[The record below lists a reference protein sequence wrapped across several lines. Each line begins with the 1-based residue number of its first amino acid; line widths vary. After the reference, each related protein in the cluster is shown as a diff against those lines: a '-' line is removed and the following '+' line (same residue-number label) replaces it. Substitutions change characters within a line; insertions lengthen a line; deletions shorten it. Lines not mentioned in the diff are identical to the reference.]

1 MFVKTKKQKT
11 LSSVGFV
18 ADNWPG
24 VRPPCVLSIGGEA
37 GGGRGGC
44 SRPKRKF
51 GAENIASGSVKVVCQ
66 DIPSSDLFT
75 NRFNR
80 IVFGEVKCCRTFNKP
95 PLSRTPLVEVHKL
108 FRLFFDVIF
117 DIGDYRA
124 YILCSPTTKELPK
137 KHHEVG
143 SSELSLKI

>member
-1 MFVKTKKQKT
+1 MRAIHRRR
-11 LSSVGFV
+11 S
-18 ADNWPG
+18 
-24 VRPPCVLSIGGEA
+24 R

-80 IVFGEVKCCRTFNKP
+80 IVFGEVKHMLNVVG
-95 PLSRTPLVEVHKL
+95 LSTNLL
-108 FRLFFDVIF
+108 
-117 DIGDYRA
+117 
-124 YILCSPTTKELPK
+124 SPER
-137 KHHEVG
+137 H
-143 SSELSLKI
+143 